1 MGIFVDELTRSE
13 KIQKMVG
20 KTITLLIR
28 KLENMNVL
36 FVSVKTLQ
44 ILQCFMVNS
53 PS

>member
-28 KLENMNVL
+28 VENMNVL